1 MESLFSSFNTIIEQT
16 DTKFIRYIYS
26 DINWNNRLIAITGA
40 RGCGKTTLL
49 LQHIKKAYS
58 NRINEVLY
66 VSLDNIWFTTHN
78 LVQLADEFNRNGG
91 KILFLDEVH
100 KYPSWSIEIKN
111 IYDSYPNLKIVFT
124 GSSLLEIYKS
134 EADLSR
140 RAITYH
146 LYGLSFREFIELE
159 YGIKLKTYSLDDII
173 SNHINIASEIN
184 KEIKPIPAFKEYLKY
199 GYFPFFKEDKNTY
212 LQRLLNTLNTILE
225 VDLPSS
231 QKIDF
236 YSIHKIKKLFYIMSS
251 LVPFTPN
258 ITQLSKEIDVTRI
271 SLLNYLTYLEK
282 AQAILML
289 NKDALG
295 MKYLAKPEKIY
306 LANTNYAF
314 ALAGDKTN
322 IGSIRE
328 TFFYNQLMVRND
340 VLFSNKTDFF
350 INNKYSFEVGGKNK
364 TNKQIKDIE
373 DSFVVKDDIEI
384 GYFNNIPLWLFG
396 FLY

>member
-159 YGIKLKTYSLDDII
+159 YGIKLKTYPLDDII

-199 GYFPFFKEDKNTY
+199 GYFPFFKEDKNT
-212 LQRLLNTLNTILE
+212 
-225 VDLPSS
+225 
-231 QKIDF
+231 
-236 YSIHKIKKLFYIMSS
+236 
-251 LVPFTPN
+251 
-258 ITQLSKEIDVTRI
+258 
-271 SLLNYLTYLEK
+271 
-282 AQAILML
+282 
-289 NKDALG
+289 
-295 MKYLAKPEKIY
+295 
-306 LANTNYAF
+306 
-314 ALAGDKTN
+314 
-322 IGSIRE
+322 
-328 TFFYNQLMVRND
+328 
-340 VLFSNKTDFF
+340 
-350 INNKYSFEVGGKNK
+350 
-364 TNKQIKDIE
+364 
-373 DSFVVKDDIEI
+373 
-384 GYFNNIPLWLFG
+384 
-396 FLY
+396 